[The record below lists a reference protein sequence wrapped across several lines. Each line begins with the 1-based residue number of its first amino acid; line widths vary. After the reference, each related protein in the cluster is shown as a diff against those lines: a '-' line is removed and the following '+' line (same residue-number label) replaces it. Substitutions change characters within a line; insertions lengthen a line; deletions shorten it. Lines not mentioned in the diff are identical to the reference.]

1 MPHPFDSTSPSPDS
15 QHTARF
21 AYSGEIR
28 FGPPYFSLSVD
39 ASIFPE
45 RIFSDI
51 HLWSPSSTLLAVQ
64 EWLTLDYSE
73 GPITALTLI
82 DLSRKC
88 EASAARARKAFIV
101 PVAFEGPLV
110 VYRTDYG
117 GQAGAERFE
126 IDVRKITEW
135 KAIG

>member
-1 MPHPFDSTSPSPDS
+1 MPHPFDTSSPSPDS
-15 QHTARF
+15 LHMAHF

-39 ASIFPE
+39 DYIFPE
-45 RIFSDI
+45 RIFSDV
-51 HLWSPSSTLLAVQ
+51 HRWSPSSTLLAVQ

-73 GPITALTLI
+73 GPITALVLL

-88 EASAARARKAFIV
+88 EASVARVRKAFIV
-101 PVAFEGPLV
+101 PVAFEGSLV

-117 GQAGAERFE
+117 GQERSERFE
-126 IDVRKITEW
+126 IDVTTITEW
-135 KAIG
+135 KGLG